1 MEHRELGRT
10 GLRVSRMGIGLA
22 ALGRPA
28 YINLGHADDLDG
40 HHDVDAMGRATAD
53 VLDAAWD
60 AGITYVDVAR
70 SYGRAEAFLAAWL
83 DGRADGE
90 RPVIGSKWGY
100 EYTGGWRLDADAH
113 EVKDHSLAMFERQ
126 RAETDAL
133 LGAALD
139 LYQVHSLTLDSGAL
153 DDAEL
158 LDALARLRDAG
169 TPVGASLSGPR
180 QADALERVLAVERD
194 GVRLFSTVQATWN
207 VLEPSAGAML
217 STAHGAGLG
226 VIVKEGVANGRLTP
240 RGREPVVRE
249 VLDPIAARHG
259 VTADGV
265 ALAAVLAQP
274 WADVVLSGAA
284 TVAHLHANLRAFDV
298 RLTPRDRDA
307 LDGVAEQ
314 TDPYWDHRGDLPW
327 V

>member
-1 MEHRELGRT
+1 MEHRELGGTGRT
-10 GLRVSRMGIGLA
+10 VSRMGIGLA

-40 HHDVDAMGRATAD
+40 DHDVDAMRRGTAE

-70 SYGRAEAFLAAWL
+70 SYGRAEEFLASWL
-83 DGRADGE
+83 DGRGSDE

-100 EYTGGWRLDADAH
+100 AYTGGWRLDADTH

-126 RAETDAL
+126 LAETHAL
-133 LGAALD
+133 LGPAVD
-139 LYQVHSLTLDSGAL
+139 LYQVHSVTPDSGAL
-153 DDAEL
+153 DDPDL

-169 TPVGASLSGPR
+169 TAVGASLSGPR
-180 QADALERVLAVERD
+180 QADALARVLAVERA

-217 STAHGAGLG
+217 RTAHEEGVG
-226 VIVKEGVANGRLTP
+226 VIVKEAVANGRLTP
-240 RGREPVVRE
+240 RGHEEAVRG

-259 VTADGV
+259 VTVDAV
-265 ALAAVLAQP
+265 ALAAILAQP
-274 WADVVLSGAA
+274 WVDVVLSGAA
-284 TVAHLHANLRAFDV
+284 TVAHLRANLCAFDV
-298 RLTPRDRDA
+298 SLSEGERDA
-307 LDGVAEQ
+307 MDGLSEQ
-314 TDPYWDHRGDLPW
+314 AGAYWDHRGALPW
-327 V
+327 A

>member
-1 MEHRELGRT
+1 
-10 GLRVSRMGIGLA
+10 
-22 ALGRPA
+22 
-28 YINLGHADDLDG
+28 
-40 HHDVDAMGRATAD
+40 
-53 VLDAAWD
+53 
-60 AGITYVDVAR
+60 
-70 SYGRAEAFLAAWL
+70 
-83 DGRADGE
+83 
-90 RPVIGSKWGY
+90 
-100 EYTGGWRLDADAH
+100 
-113 EVKDHSLAMFERQ
+113 
-126 RAETDAL
+126 
-133 LGAALD
+133 
-139 LYQVHSLTLDSGAL
+139 
-153 DDAEL
+153 
-158 LDALARLRDAG
+158 
-169 TPVGASLSGPR
+169 
-180 QADALERVLAVERD
+180 
-194 GVRLFSTVQATWN
+194 
-207 VLEPSAGAML
+207 
-217 STAHGAGLG
+217 